1 MVNRSLIIANQHY
14 DDPAY
19 AELPGAERDAAELQ
33 AVLADP
39 DIAGFE
45 VQVLRDGTAAQCRKA
60 IETFFRGAG
69 GDDLLLLHISCHGQK
84 DRHNRL
90 YLVGTDTEKTYVAST
105 GIDSTFISDQIEGSR
120 SNKTVLML
128 DCCYSGAF
136 SRGLRTRS
144 AAESVDVREPFSGR
158 GRVVITASTSLQFSH
173 ESEATSRAA
182 AEPSVFTSAVVHGLR
197 SGDADLDGDGWI
209 SIDDLYGY
217 VHEAV
222 RRRAPNQ
229 TPTRS
234 VASVQGALYLARNVA
249 ARPRHVPGDIRD
261 ALRSKLA
268 WQRIG
273 ALHELENLLGSWR
286 PEVRDAARV
295 DLTALVS
302 DPDPAVAKLAQQLWF
317 SRGLGELPVGAERG
331 VSRPPGGDRPRTR
344 YAVGIDFGTTNS
356 AIAVFLDD
364 DVRVALTAIG
374 ERTMPSV
381 AAVTETGNWIV
392 GEEARRRATIN
403 PASTFSRVKLALG
416 TDERFR
422 AFGRTYTPVGVAA
435 TLLTELRLAAER
447 FIGAAVRDVVITIP
461 AHFDLIQRGATVEA
475 AALAG
480 LNVMR
485 LLNEPTAAALAYG
498 ANAETE
504 QTIMVFDLGG
514 GTLDVSVLEIS
525 DGVVEV
531 LATGGDNRLGG
542 VDWDDRLVD
551 HAVGRFRRQHGI
563 DLSAD
568 QAAMARLREAAER
581 AKIELSARMSTEIS
595 LPTIC
600 VGPNGPIDLEL
611 PVTRTEFE
619 ELTRDLID
627 RCRTLIQRAVRD
639 AYLTTARLHQIA
651 LVGGATRMPAI
662 VGLVQDVTGRQ
673 PRREVIPDGVV
684 LGATLQAAVLIGQ
697 VKDTLLLDVSPSTV
711 GVADVNGRIVPIIER
726 NTTAPT
732 KRSLNF
738 TTAVDD
744 QRHVQVQLF
753 EGESRL
759 ASRNRRIGVLELGGL
774 TPQPRGVA
782 EIEVSVDIDANRLV
796 HMQVK
801 DLESGR
807 SVQMNVTLETAR
819 AHEAARVNPAHAIVE
834 KPAND
839 SDSS

>member
-19 AELPGAERDAAELQ
+19 PELPGAARDAAELQ

-60 IETFFRGAG
+60 IETFFRGAT

-84 DRHNRL
+84 DLHNRL
-90 YLVGTDTEKTYVAST
+90 YLVGTDTEKAYVAST

-158 GRVVITASTSLQFSH
+158 GRVVITASTALQFSH
-173 ESEATSRAA
+173 ESEAMSRAA
-182 AEPSVFTSAVVHGLR
+182 AEPSVFTSAVVLGLR
-197 SGDADLDGDGWI
+197 SGAADLDGDGWI

-217 VHEAV
+217 VHETV

-249 ARPRHVPGDIRD
+249 ARPQHVPGDIRE
-261 ALRSKLA
+261 ALRSKLP

-286 PEVRDAARV
+286 PEVRDAARA

-302 DPDPAVAKLAQQLWF
+302 DPDPAVAKLAKQLWF
-317 SRGLGELPVGAERG
+317 SRGLGELPVEDERNL
-331 VSRPPGGDRPRTR
+331 SRQPSVDRLRTR
-344 YAVGIDFGTTNS
+344 HAVGIDFGTTNS
-356 AIAVFLDD
+356 AIAVFVDD
-364 DVRVALTAIG
+364 DVRVVLSAIG
-374 ERTMPSV
+374 DRTMPSV
-381 AAVTETGNWIV
+381 AAVTENGNWIV

-403 PASTFSRVKLALG
+403 PANTFSRVKLALG
-416 TDERFR
+416 TEKRFR

-435 TLLTELRLAAER
+435 TILAELRSAAER
-447 FIGAAVRDVVITIP
+447 FLGSTVRDVVITIP
-461 AHFDLIQRGATVEA
+461 AHFDLIQREATVEA

-498 ANAETE
+498 ANTETD
-504 QTIMVFDLGG
+504 QTLMVFDLGG
-514 GTLDVSVLEIS
+514 GTLDVSVLEIGE
-525 DGVVEV
+525 GVVEV
-531 LATGGDNRLGG
+531 RASGGDNRLGG

-551 HAVGRFRRQHGI
+551 HAVARFRGQHGI
-563 DLSAD
+563 DLSTD
-568 QAAMARLREAAER
+568 QTAMARLREAAER
-581 AKIELSARMSTEIS
+581 AKIELSSRMSTEIV

-600 VGPNGPIDLEL
+600 VGPDGPLDMEL
-611 PVTRTEFE
+611 HITRAEFE

-627 RCRTLIQRAVRD
+627 RCRTLIQRAVTD
-639 AYLTTARLHQIA
+639 AYLTTAQLQQIA

-662 VGLVQDVTGRQ
+662 VGLVEEITGRP

-684 LGATLQAAVLIGQ
+684 LGATIQAGILRGHF
-697 VKDTLLLDVSPSTV
+697 KDTLLLDVSAATL

-732 KRSLNF
+732 KRSMNF
-738 TTAVDD
+738 TTVVDD
-744 QRHVQVQLF
+744 QRHIQVQLF

-759 ASRNRRIGVLELGGL
+759 ASRNRKVGVLELGGL
-774 TPQPRGVA
+774 TPQPRGA
-782 EIEVSVDIDANRLV
+782 ADIEVTVEMDVNRLV
-796 HMQVK
+796 HMKVT
-801 DLESGR
+801 DLESAR
-807 SVQMNVTLETAR
+807 TVHTSITLQSAR

-834 KPAND
+834 RPTD
-839 SDSS
+839 ESESS